1 MNTVGRKKIAIVGTG
16 ISGLTCGYYLHKAHD
31 VTVFEAND
39 YIGGHTATV
48 DVSLD
53 DRDYAIDTGFIVYN
67 DRTYPNFIRLMN
79 ELGVEGVPTQMSFS
93 VRNDGNGLEY
103 NGHTVSTL
111 FAQKRNW
118 LNPKFYRFISE
129 ILRFNK
135 LAKRFASEQSTHS
148 QQTLGEF
155 LDEHNFSAFFTDNYI
170 LPMGAAIWSS
180 TLADMR
186 AFPLMFFLR
195 FFLNHG
201 LLDITNRPQWY
212 VIKGGSRSYISPLTA
227 GFSDCI
233 HLNSPVDKVVR
244 SDNGVGV
251 QVHGEMHWF
260 DDVIFACH
268 SDQAMRMLDDISSAE
283 QDILGD
289 MTYQAN
295 EVVLHTDTG
304 LLPKRQ
310 AAWAA
315 WNYLMDGSEDEQ
327 QRLPSLTYNMNIL
340 QHVKS
345 EHTFCVTLN
354 SAEQIEPSKVLRTF
368 TYHHPVFTTESIA
381 AQQRKDEVQGVK
393 NTWFCGAYWYNGFHE
408 DGVRSAIDVVESLAA
423 KYRDQNM
430 IPFEKGA
437 A

>member
-1 MNTVGRKKIAIVGTG
+1 MNVAGRKKIAIVGTG
-16 ISGLTCGYYLHKAHD
+16 ISGLTCGYYLHKEHD
-31 VTVFEAND
+31 VTLFEAND

-48 DVSLD
+48 DVSVD
-53 DRDYAIDTGFIVYN
+53 GKEYAIDTGFIVYN
-67 DRTYPNFIRLMN
+67 DRTYPNFIKMMN
-79 ELGVEGVPTQMSFS
+79 EIGVEGLPTQMSFS

-118 LNPKFYRFISE
+118 ANPKFYRFISE

-135 LAKRFASEQSTHS
+135 LAKSFANDKSTDS
-148 QQTLGEF
+148 QTLGAF
-155 LDEHNFSAFFTDNYI
+155 LDEHDFSPFFTDNYI

-212 VIKGGSRSYISPLTA
+212 VIKGGSRSYIGPLTK
-227 GFSDCI
+227 GFADNI
-233 HLNSPVDKVVR
+233 RLNSQVEKVIR
-244 SDNGVGV
+244 TDNGVGIE
-251 QVHGEMHWF
+251 VHGETHWF

-268 SDQAMRMLDDISSAE
+268 SDQAMRMLGDISSTE
-283 QDILGD
+283 QEILGD
-289 MTYQAN
+289 MAYQAN
-295 EVVLHTDTG
+295 EVVLHTDIG
-304 LLPKRQ
+304 LLPKRK

-315 WNYLMDGSEDEQ
+315 WNYLLDGSQEEQ
-327 QRLPSLTYNMNIL
+327 ERLPSLTYNMNIL
-340 QHVKS
+340 QHIQS
-345 EHTFCVTLN
+345 EHTFSVTLN
-354 SAEQIEPSKVLRTF
+354 STKKINPNKILRSF

-381 AQQRKDEVQGVK
+381 AQQRKDEVQGK
-393 NTWFCGAYWYNGFHE
+393 KSTWFCGAYWYNGFHE
-408 DGVRSAIDVVESLAA
+408 DGVRSALDVVQGLEE
-423 KYRDQNM
+423 KYREQKVV
-430 IPFEKGA
+430 PFEKGA

>member
-1 MNTVGRKKIAIVGTG
+1 MKTAGRKKIAIVGTG
-16 ISGLTCGYYLHKAHD
+16 ISGLTCGYYLHKEYD
-31 VTVFEAND
+31 VTLFEEND

-53 DRDYAIDTGFIVYN
+53 GREYAIDTFIVYN
-67 DRTYPNFIRLMN
+67 DRTYPNFIKMMS
-79 ELGVEGVPTQMSFS
+79 EIGVEGLPTQMSFS

-118 LNPKFYRFISE
+118 ANPKFYRFIFE

-135 LAKRFASEQSTHS
+135 LAKRFASEQSSHP
-148 QQTLGEF
+148 QTLGEF
-155 LDEHNFSAFFTDNYI
+155 LDEHKFSAFFTDNYI

-201 LLDITNRPQWY
+201 LLDVTNRPQWY
-212 VIKGGSRSYISPLTA
+212 VIKGGSRSYIPPLTK
-227 GFSDCI
+227 GFAESI
-233 HLNSPVDKVVR
+233 RLNSPVEKVVR
-244 SDNGVGV
+244 NEKGVGV
-251 QVHGEMHWF
+251 QVRGETHWF

-268 SDQAMRMLDDISSAE
+268 SDQAMRMLEDISQLSRKSWG
-283 QDILGD
+283 I

-295 EVVLHTDTG
+295 EVVLHTDSAV
-304 LLPKRQ
+304 LPKRK
-310 AAWAA
+310 AAWAS
-315 WNYLMDGSEDEQ
+315 WNYLLEGSEEEQ

-340 QHVKS
+340 QHIQS

-354 SAEQIEPSKVLRTF
+354 STEQINSNKVLRSF

-381 AQQRKDEVQGVK
+381 AQQRKDEIQGK
-393 NTWFCGAYWYNGFHE
+393 QSTWFCGAYWYNGFHE
-408 DGVRSAIDVVESLAA
+408 DGVRSALDVVKELEE
-423 KYRDQNM
+423 KYREQNVV
-430 IPFEKGA
+430 PFEKGA

>member
-1 MNTVGRKKIAIVGTG
+1 MNVAGRKKIAIVGTG
-16 ISGLTCGYYLHKAHD
+16 ISGLTCGYYLHKEHD
-31 VTVFEAND
+31 VTLFEAND

-48 DVSLD
+48 DVSLNGKE
-53 DRDYAIDTGFIVYN
+53 YAIDTGFIVYN
-67 DRTYPNFIRLMN
+67 DRTYPNFIKMMK
-79 ELGVEGVPTQMSFS
+79 EIGIEGLPTQMSFS

-118 LNPKFYRFISE
+118 ANPKFYRFISE

-135 LAKRFASEQSTHS
+135 LAKSFANEKSTDS
-148 QQTLGEF
+148 QTLGEF
-155 LDEHNFSAFFTDNYI
+155 LDEHDFSPFFTDNYI

-212 VIKGGSRSYISPLTA
+212 VIKGGSRSYIGPLTK
-227 GFSDCI
+227 GFADNI
-233 HLNSPVDKVVR
+233 RLNSPVEKVIR
-244 SDNGVGV
+244 TDNGVGIE
-251 QVHGEMHWF
+251 VHGETHWF

-268 SDQAMRMLDDISSAE
+268 SDQAMRMLGDISSTE
-283 QDILGD
+283 QEILGD
-289 MTYQAN
+289 MAYQAN
-295 EVVLHTDTG
+295 EVVLHTDID
-304 LLPKRQ
+304 LLPKRK

-315 WNYLMDGSEDEQ
+315 WNYLLDGSQEEQ
-327 QRLPSLTYNMNIL
+327 ERLPSLTYNMNIL
-340 QHVKS
+340 QHIQS

-354 SAEQIEPSKVLRTF
+354 STKKINSNKILRSF

-381 AQQRKDEVQGVK
+381 AQQRKDEVQGK
-393 NTWFCGAYWYNGFHE
+393 QSTWFCGAYWYNGFHE
-408 DGVRSAIDVVESLAA
+408 DGVRSALDVVQGLEE
-423 KYRDQNM
+423 KYREQNVV
-430 IPFEKGA
+430 PFEKGA

>member
-1 MNTVGRKKIAIVGTG
+1 MNVAGRKKIAIVGTG
-16 ISGLTCGYYLHKAHD
+16 ISGLTCGYYLHKEHD
-31 VTVFEAND
+31 VTLFEAND

-48 DVSLD
+48 DVSLNGKE
-53 DRDYAIDTGFIVYN
+53 YAIDTGFIVYN
-67 DRTYPNFIRLMN
+67 DRTYPNFIKMMN
-79 ELGVEGVPTQMSFS
+79 EIGVEGLPTQMSFS

-118 LNPKFYRFISE
+118 ANPKFYRFISE

-135 LAKRFASEQSTHS
+135 LAKSFANEKSTDS
-148 QQTLGEF
+148 QTLGEF
-155 LDEHNFSAFFTDNYI
+155 LDEHDFSPFFTDNYI

-201 LLDITNRPQWY
+201 LLDITNRPQWH
-212 VIKGGSRSYISPLTA
+212 VIKGGSRSYIGPLTK
-227 GFSDCI
+227 GFANNI
-233 HLNSPVDKVVR
+233 RLNSPVEKVIR
-244 SDNGVGV
+244 TDNGVGIE
-251 QVHGEMHWF
+251 VHGETHWF

-268 SDQAMRMLDDISSAE
+268 SDQAMRMLDDISSTE
-283 QDILGD
+283 QEILGD
-289 MTYQAN
+289 MAYQAN
-295 EVVLHTDTG
+295 EVVLHTDIG
-304 LLPKRQ
+304 LLPKRK

-315 WNYLMDGSEDEQ
+315 WNYLLDGSQEEQ
-327 QRLPSLTYNMNIL
+327 ERLPSLTYNMNIL
-340 QHVKS
+340 QHIQS

-354 SAEQIEPSKVLRTF
+354 STKKINPNKILRSF

-381 AQQRKDEVQGVK
+381 AQQRKDEVQGK
-393 NTWFCGAYWYNGFHE
+393 QSTWFCGAYWYNGFHE
-408 DGVRSAIDVVESLAA
+408 DGVRSALDVVQGLEE
-423 KYRDQNM
+423 KYREQNVV
-430 IPFEKGA
+430 PFEKGA

>member
-1 MNTVGRKKIAIVGTG
+1 MNVAGRKKIAIVGTG
-16 ISGLTCGYYLHKAHD
+16 ISGLTCGYYLHKEHD
-31 VTVFEAND
+31 VTLFEAND

-48 DVSLD
+48 DVSVD
-53 DRDYAIDTGFIVYN
+53 GKEYAIDTGFIVYN
-67 DRTYPNFIRLMN
+67 DRTYRNFIKMMN
-79 ELGVEGVPTQMSFS
+79 EIGVEGLPTQMSFS

-118 LNPKFYRFISE
+118 ANPKFYRFISE

-135 LAKRFASEQSTHS
+135 LAKSFANDKSTDS
-148 QQTLGEF
+148 QTLGAF
-155 LDEHNFSAFFTDNYI
+155 LDEHDFSPFFTDNYI

-212 VIKGGSRSYISPLTA
+212 VIKGGSRSYIGPLTK
-227 GFSDCI
+227 GFADNI
-233 HLNSPVDKVVR
+233 RLNSPVEKVIR
-244 SDNGVGV
+244 TDNGVGIE
-251 QVHGEMHWF
+251 VHGETHWF

-268 SDQAMRMLDDISSAE
+268 SDQAMRMLGDISSTE
-283 QDILGD
+283 QEILGD
-289 MTYQAN
+289 MAYQAN
-295 EVVLHTDTG
+295 EVVLHTDIG
-304 LLPKRQ
+304 LLPKRK

-315 WNYLMDGSEDEQ
+315 WNYLLDGSQEEQ
-327 QRLPSLTYNMNIL
+327 ERLPSLTYNMNIL
-340 QHVKS
+340 QHIQS

-354 SAEQIEPSKVLRTF
+354 STKKINPNKILRSF

-381 AQQRKDEVQGVK
+381 AQQRKDEVQGK
-393 NTWFCGAYWYNGFHE
+393 QSTWFCGAYWYNGFHE
-408 DGVRSAIDVVESLAA
+408 DGVRSALDVVQGLEE
-423 KYRDQNM
+423 KYREQKVV
-430 IPFEKGA
+430 PFEKGA

>member
-1 MNTVGRKKIAIVGTG
+1 MNTVGRKKIAIIGTG
-16 ISGLTCGYYLHKAHD
+16 ISGLTCGYYLHKEHD
-31 VTVFEAND
+31 VTLFECTD

-67 DRTYPNFIRLMN
+67 DRTYPNFIKMMN
-79 ELGVEGVPTQMSFS
+79 ELGVEGIPTQMSFS
-93 VRNDGNGLEY
+93 VRNNGNGLEY
-103 NGHTVSTL
+103 NGHTLSTL

-118 LNPKFYRFISE
+118 LNPKFYRFIFE

-135 LAKRFASEQSTHS
+135 LAKSFAYEQSTNL
-148 QQTLGEF
+148 QTLGEF

-227 GFSDCI
+227 GFADSI

-244 SDNGVGV
+244 SENGVGV

-268 SDQAMRMLDDISSAE
+268 SDQAMRILDDISSAE

-295 EVVLHTDTG
+295 EVVLHTDTN
-304 LLPKRQ
+304 LLPKHR
-310 AAWAA
+310 AAWAS
-315 WNYLMDGSEDEQ
+315 WNYLLDGSEDEQ

-354 SAEQIEPSKVLRTF
+354 STEQIDPNKVLREF

-381 AQQRKDEVQGVK
+381 AQQRKNEVQGVK

-408 DGVRSAIDVVESLAA
+408 DGVRSAIDAVESIEA

>member
-1 MNTVGRKKIAIVGTG
+1 MNTAGRKKIAIVGTG
-16 ISGLTCGYYLHKAHD
+16 ISGLTCGYYLHKEHD
-31 VTVFEAND
+31 VTLFEAND

-48 DVSLD
+48 DVSLNGKE
-53 DRDYAIDTGFIVYN
+53 YAIDTGFIVYN
-67 DRTYPNFIRLMN
+67 DRTYPNFIKMMN
-79 ELGVEGVPTQMSFS
+79 EIGVEGLPTQMSFS

-118 LNPKFYRFISE
+118 ANPKFYRFIFE

-135 LAKRFASEQSTHS
+135 LAKRFANEPSTQS
-148 QQTLGEF
+148 QTLGAF
-155 LDEHNFSAFFTDNYI
+155 LDEHKFSAFFSDNYI

-201 LLDITNRPQWY
+201 LLDVTNRPQWY
-212 VIKGGSRSYISPLTA
+212 VIKGGSRSYIPPLTK
-227 GFSDCI
+227 GFAENI
-233 HLNSPVDKVVR
+233 RLNSPVEKVIR
-244 SDNGVGV
+244 NEKGVGV
-251 QVHGEMHWF
+251 QVHGETHWF

-268 SDQAMRMLDDISSAE
+268 SDQAMRMLEDISPAE
-283 QDILGD
+283 QEILGD
-289 MTYQAN
+289 MAYQAN

-304 LLPKRQ
+304 LLPKRK
-310 AAWAA
+310 AAWAS
-315 WNYLMDGSEDEQ
+315 WNYLLEGSEDEQ

-340 QHVKS
+340 QHVQS

-354 SAEQIEPSKVLRTF
+354 STNQINPNKILRSF
-368 TYHHPVFTTESIA
+368 IYHHPVFTTESIA
-381 AQQRKDEVQGVK
+381 AQQRKDEVQGK
-393 NTWFCGAYWYNGFHE
+393 QSTWFCGAYWYNGFHE
-408 DGVRSAIDVVESLAA
+408 DGVRSAIDVVKGLEE
-423 KYRDQNM
+423 KYREQNVV
-430 IPFEKGA
+430 PFEKGA

>member
-1 MNTVGRKKIAIVGTG
+1 MKTAGRKKIAIVGTG
-16 ISGLTCGYYLHKAHD
+16 ISGLTCGYYLHKEHD
-31 VTVFEAND
+31 VTLFEAND

-53 DRDYAIDTGFIVYN
+53 GKEYAIDTGFIVYN
-67 DRTYPNFIRLMN
+67 DRTYPNFIKMMS
-79 ELGVEGVPTQMSFS
+79 EIGVEGLPTQMSFS

-118 LNPKFYRFISE
+118 ANPKFYRFIFE

-148 QQTLGEF
+148 QTLGEF
-155 LDEHNFSAFFTDNYI
+155 LDEHKFSAFFTDNYI

-186 AFPLMFFLR
+186 VFPLMFFLR

-201 LLDITNRPQWY
+201 LLDVTNRPQWY
-212 VIKGGSRSYISPLTA
+212 VIKGGSRSYIPPLTK
-227 GFSDCI
+227 GFVENI
-233 HLNSPVDKVVR
+233 RLNSPVEKVVR
-244 SDNGVGV
+244 NEKGVGV
-251 QVHGEMHWF
+251 QVRGETHWF

-268 SDQAMRMLDDISSAE
+268 SDQAMRTLEDISPIE
-283 QDILGD
+283 QEILGD

-295 EVVLHTDTG
+295 EVVLHTDSAV
-304 LLPKRQ
+304 LPKRK
-310 AAWAA
+310 AAWAS
-315 WNYLMDGSEDEQ
+315 WNYLLEGSEEEQ

-340 QHVKS
+340 QHIQS

-354 SAEQIEPSKVLRTF
+354 STEQINSNKVLRSF

-381 AQQRKDEVQGVK
+381 AQQRKDEIQGK
-393 NTWFCGAYWYNGFHE
+393 QSTWFCGAYWYNGFHE
-408 DGVRSAIDVVESLAA
+408 DGVRSALDVVKELEE
-423 KYRDQNM
+423 KYREQNVV
-430 IPFEKGA
+430 PFEKGA

>member
-1 MNTVGRKKIAIVGTG
+1 
-16 ISGLTCGYYLHKAHD
+16 
-31 VTVFEAND
+31 
-39 YIGGHTATV
+39 
-48 DVSLD
+48 
-53 DRDYAIDTGFIVYN
+53 
-67 DRTYPNFIRLMN
+67 
-79 ELGVEGVPTQMSFS
+79 
-93 VRNDGNGLEY
+93 
-103 NGHTVSTL
+103 
-111 FAQKRNW
+111 
-118 LNPKFYRFISE
+118 
-129 ILRFNK
+129 
-135 LAKRFASEQSTHS
+135 
-148 QQTLGEF
+148 
-155 LDEHNFSAFFTDNYI
+155 
-170 LPMGAAIWSS
+170 MGAAIWSS

-227 GFSDCI
+227 GFADSI

-244 SDNGVGV
+244 SENGVGV

-295 EVVLHTDTG
+295 EVVLHTDTS
-304 LLPKRQ
+304 LLPKRRT
-310 AAWAA
+310 AWAA
-315 WNYLMDGSEDEQ
+315 WNYLLDGSEGEQ

-354 SAEQIEPSKVLRTF
+354 STEQIKPSKVLRTF

-408 DGVRSAIDVVESLAA
+408 DGVRSAIDVVESLEA

-430 IPFEKGA
+430 IPLEKGA

>member
-1 MNTVGRKKIAIVGTG
+1 
-16 ISGLTCGYYLHKAHD
+16 
-31 VTVFEAND
+31 
-39 YIGGHTATV
+39 
-48 DVSLD
+48 
-53 DRDYAIDTGFIVYN
+53 
-67 DRTYPNFIRLMN
+67 MN
-79 ELGVEGVPTQMSFS
+79 EIGVEGLPTQMSFS

-118 LNPKFYRFISE
+118 ANPKFYRFISE

-135 LAKRFASEQSTHS
+135 LAKSFANEKSTDS
-148 QQTLGEF
+148 QTLGEF
-155 LDEHNFSAFFTDNYI
+155 LDEHDFSPFFTDNYI

-212 VIKGGSRSYISPLTA
+212 VIKGGSRSYIGPLTK
-227 GFSDCI
+227 GFADNI
-233 HLNSPVDKVVR
+233 RLNSPVEKVIR
-244 SDNGVGV
+244 TDNGVGIE
-251 QVHGEMHWF
+251 VHGETHWF

-268 SDQAMRMLDDISSAE
+268 SDQAMRMLGDISSTE
-283 QDILGD
+283 QEILGD
-289 MTYQAN
+289 MAYQAN
-295 EVVLHTDTG
+295 EVVLHTDIG
-304 LLPKRQ
+304 LLPKRK

-315 WNYLMDGSEDEQ
+315 WNYLLDGSQEEQ
-327 QRLPSLTYNMNIL
+327 ERLPSLTYNMNIL
-340 QHVKS
+340 QHIQS

-354 SAEQIEPSKVLRTF
+354 STKKINPNKILRSF

-381 AQQRKDEVQGVK
+381 AQQRKDEVQGK
-393 NTWFCGAYWYNGFHE
+393 QSTWFCGAYWYNGFHE
-408 DGVRSAIDVVESLAA
+408 DGVRSALDVVQGLEE
-423 KYRDQNM
+423 KYREQKVV
-430 IPFEKGA
+430 PFEKGA

>member
-1 MNTVGRKKIAIVGTG
+1 MKTAGRKKIAIVGTG
-16 ISGLTCGYYLHKAHD
+16 ISGLTCGYYLHKEHD
-31 VTVFEAND
+31 VTLFEAND

-53 DRDYAIDTGFIVYN
+53 GREYAIDTGFIVYN
-67 DRTYPNFIRLMN
+67 DRTYPNFIKMMS
-79 ELGVEGVPTQMSFS
+79 EIGVEGLPTQMSFS

-118 LNPKFYRFISE
+118 ANPKFYRFIFE

-135 LAKRFASEQSTHS
+135 LAKRFASEQSSHS
-148 QQTLGEF
+148 QTLGEF
-155 LDEHNFSAFFTDNYI
+155 LDEHKFSAFFTDNYI

-186 AFPLMFFLR
+186 EFPLMFFLR

-201 LLDITNRPQWY
+201 LLDVTNRPQWY
-212 VIKGGSRSYISPLTA
+212 VIKGGSRSYIPPLTK
-227 GFSDCI
+227 GFAENI
-233 HLNSPVDKVVR
+233 RLNSPVEKVVR
-244 SDNGVGV
+244 NEKGVGV
-251 QVHGEMHWF
+251 QVRGETHWF

-268 SDQAMRMLDDISSAE
+268 SDQAMRMLEDISPIE
-283 QDILGD
+283 QEILGD

-295 EVVLHTDTG
+295 EVVLHTDSAV
-304 LLPKRQ
+304 LPKRK
-310 AAWAA
+310 AAWAS
-315 WNYLMDGSEDEQ
+315 WNYLLEGSEEQQ

-340 QHVKS
+340 QHIQS

-354 SAEQIEPSKVLRTF
+354 STEQINSNKVLRSF

-381 AQQRKDEVQGVK
+381 AQQRKNEIQGK
-393 NTWFCGAYWYNGFHE
+393 QSTWFCGAYWYNGFHE
-408 DGVRSAIDVVESLAA
+408 DGVRSALDVVKELEE
-423 KYRDQNM
+423 KYREQNVV
-430 IPFEKGA
+430 PFEKGA

>member
-1 MNTVGRKKIAIVGTG
+1 MNVAGRKKIAIVGTG
-16 ISGLTCGYYLHKAHD
+16 ISGLTCGYYLHKEHD
-31 VTVFEAND
+31 VTLFEAND

-48 DVSLD
+48 DVSVD
-53 DRDYAIDTGFIVYN
+53 GKEYAIDTGFIVYN
-67 DRTYPNFIRLMN
+67 DRTYPNFIKMMN
-79 ELGVEGVPTQMSFS
+79 EIGVEGLPTQMSFS

-118 LNPKFYRFISE
+118 ANPKFYRFISE

-135 LAKRFASEQSTHS
+135 LAKSFANDKSTDS
-148 QQTLGEF
+148 QTLGAF
-155 LDEHNFSAFFTDNYI
+155 LDEHDFSPFFTDNYI

-212 VIKGGSRSYISPLTA
+212 VIKGGSRSYIGPLTK
-227 GFSDCI
+227 GFADNI
-233 HLNSPVDKVVR
+233 RLNSPVEKVIR
-244 SDNGVGV
+244 TDNGVGIE
-251 QVHGEMHWF
+251 VHGETHWF

-268 SDQAMRMLDDISSAE
+268 SDQAMRMLGDISSTE
-283 QDILGD
+283 QEILGD
-289 MTYQAN
+289 MAYQAN
-295 EVVLHTDTG
+295 EVVLHTDIG
-304 LLPKRQ
+304 LLPKRK

-315 WNYLMDGSEDEQ
+315 WNYLLDGSQEEQ
-327 QRLPSLTYNMNIL
+327 ERLPSLTYNMNIL
-340 QHVKS
+340 QHIQS

-354 SAEQIEPSKVLRTF
+354 STKKINPNKILRSF
-368 TYHHPVFTTESIA
+368 TYHHPVFTMESIA
-381 AQQRKDEVQGVK
+381 AQQRKDEVQGK
-393 NTWFCGAYWYNGFHE
+393 QSTWFCGAYWYNGFHE
-408 DGVRSAIDVVESLAA
+408 DGVRSALDVVQGLEE
-423 KYRDQNM
+423 KYREEKVV
-430 IPFEKGA
+430 PFEKGA

>member
-1 MNTVGRKKIAIVGTG
+1 MNTVGRKKVAIIGTG
-16 ISGLTCGYYLHKAHD
+16 ISGLTCGYYLHKEHD
-31 VTVFEAND
+31 VTLFEAND

-48 DVSLD
+48 DVNVAGK
-53 DRDYAIDTGFIVYN
+53 DYAIDTGFIVYN
-67 DRTYPNFIRLMN
+67 DRTYPNFIQMMN
-79 ELGVEGVPTQMSFS
+79 EIGVEGLPTQMSFS
-93 VRNDGNGLEY
+93 VRNDSNGLEY

-118 LNPKFYRFISE
+118 ANPKFYRFIFE

-135 LAKRFASEQSTHS
+135 LAKRFANEQSTDS
-148 QQTLGEF
+148 QTLGEF
-155 LDEHNFSAFFTDNYI
+155 LDEHKFSPFFSDNYI

-201 LLDITNRPQWY
+201 LLDVTNRPQWY
-212 VIKGGSRSYISPLTA
+212 VIKGGSRAYIPPLTK
-227 GFSDCI
+227 GFADKI
-233 HLNSPVDKVVR
+233 RLNSPVEKVVR

-251 QVHGEMHWF
+251 QVHGETYWF

-268 SDQAMRMLDDISSAE
+268 SDQAMKMLDEISPLE
-283 QDILGD
+283 QDILGN

-295 EVVLHTDTG
+295 EVVLHTDTS
-304 LLPKRQ
+304 LLPKCK

-315 WNYLMDGSEDEQ
+315 WNYLLDGSDGEQ

-340 QHVKS
+340 QHVQS
-345 EHTFCVTLN
+345 ENTFCVTLN
-354 SAEQIEPSKVLRTF
+354 SSNQINPNKILRSF

-381 AQQRKDEVQGVK
+381 AQQRKDEIQGK
-393 NTWFCGAYWYNGFHE
+393 QSSWFCGAYWYNGFHE
-408 DGVRSAIDVVESLAA
+408 DGVRSALDVVKGLEE
-423 KYRDQNM
+423 KYRDQNVV
-430 IPFEKGA
+430 PFEKGA